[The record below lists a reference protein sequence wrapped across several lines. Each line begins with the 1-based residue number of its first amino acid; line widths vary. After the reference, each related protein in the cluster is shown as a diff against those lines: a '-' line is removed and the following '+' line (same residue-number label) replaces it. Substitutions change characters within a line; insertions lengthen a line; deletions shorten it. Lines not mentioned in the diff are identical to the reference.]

1 MADIITTL
9 HKRNDPSVD
18 IYPNVKDT
26 NIPDTILRVADL
38 GKYVNL
44 LTSIKINGD
53 ADYVS
58 VTADVGTF
66 ATADITTL
74 NVSGISQFEGK
85 STFGSDVEVDG
96 GLTLNSPSSLHFKTG
111 DTDYTDFNT
120 FLSAYY
126 ATAYQ
131 FKLAGA
137 VLGEYEELADSF
149 NFVSFPDI
157 SKATSLLGIFSNA
170 LISIGSIVFP
180 AFESTVDLVTIA
192 ESASADV
199 DFTITF
205 NGGTLHATN
214 TFYNTEESFRHHFK
228 KCLTEGS
235 VATKIQN
242 QPYNMFFGCTGLE
255 EVGAFDMSAVTAT
268 ENIFYACTS
277 LKSIHC
283 KHWVGSFDISVSTQ
297 FEQSDL
303 VEIIGN
309 LDTVT
314 TAQTLTMG
322 ATNLAKLTSD
332 QILVATGKGWT
343 LA

>member
-9 HKRNDPSVD
+9 HKRNDPTAN

-44 LTSIKINGD
+44 LSSIKINGD

-74 NVSGISQFEGK
+74 NISGISQFEGK

-111 DTDYTDFNT
+111 DKDYTDFQN
-120 FLSAYY
+120 FLARYNSE
-126 ATAYQ
+126 AYQ
-131 FKLAGA
+131 FLFANMT
-137 VLGEYEELADSF
+137 LRDTEEGIGFVF
-149 NFVSFPDI
+149 NPVSSFPNI
-157 SKATSLLGIFSNA
+157 TKATSLHGIFANIKVNGINE
-170 LISIGSIVFP
+170 ISMPVMESKCELSEAFAYADISQVTFLGGTFSILAYSFID
-180 AFESTVDLVTIA
+180 STVKTVATTGVTKFIGVA
-192 ESASADV
+192 PGCFQGCANLHTVGTIDV
-199 DFTITF
+199 SGLTYVGNLFLGCISLKHIGMT
-205 NGGTLHATN
+205 
-214 TFYNTEESFRHHFK
+214 HFK
-228 KCLTEGS
+228 L
-235 VATKIQN
+235 A
-242 QPYNMFFGCTGLE
+242 
-255 EVGAFDMSAVTAT
+255 
-268 ENIFYACTS
+268 
-277 LKSIHC
+277 
-283 KHWVGSFDISVSTQ
+283 FDISASTQ